1 MVVGRTLWDFI
12 IEMAMTPSM
21 GAMLLA
27 AFVLLEMFII
37 VILLIHSG
45 ILSIRLNY
53 GELDLELNHLTMVEW
68 SQV

>member
-12 IEMAMTPSM
+12 IEMAMTQGI
-21 GAMLLA
+21 GALLLA
-27 AFVLLEMFII
+27 VFLLLEMIII

-53 GELDLELNHLTMVEW
+53 GVLYLETHHLTMVVLK
-68 SQV
+68 QV

>member
-12 IEMAMTPSM
+12 MEMIMTSGI

-27 AFVLLEMFII
+27 VFVLLEMIVI

-53 GELDLELNHLTMVEW
+53 GGLDLELHHLTLFVWNE
-68 SQV
+68 V

>member
-12 IEMAMTPSM
+12 IEMAMTPSI
-21 GAMLLA
+21 GAIILA
-27 AFVLLEMFII
+27 VFVLLEMLII

-53 GELDLELNHLTMVEW
+53 GELELGLNHLIMV
-68 SQV
+68 V

>member
-12 IEMAMTPSM
+12 MEMIMTPGI

-27 AFVLLEMFII
+27 VFVLFEMIII

-45 ILSIRLNY
+45 ILSVRLNY
-53 GELDLELNHLTMVEW
+53 GGLDLELHHLTLFV
-68 SQV
+68 